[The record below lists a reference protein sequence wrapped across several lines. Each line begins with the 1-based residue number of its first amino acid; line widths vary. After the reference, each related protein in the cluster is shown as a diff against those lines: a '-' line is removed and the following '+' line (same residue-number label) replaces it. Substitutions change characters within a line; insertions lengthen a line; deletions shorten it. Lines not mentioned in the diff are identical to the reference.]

1 MEYDTMSMT
10 TVEAKA
16 GASPNMAQ
24 RPARTSTAKTK
35 RPAARRAAIEE
46 EGDRRS
52 ALDKAIHVLEAVVA
66 HPRPVGLPDL
76 TAELGLPRQTIHRV
90 LQQLAE
96 NGLLIRDPSRD
107 RYAIGPRL
115 SHLAMAAL
123 RSNNHGAPVRAILTE
138 VVAEVGETC
147 NVGVLDG
154 LDFVYLDRVE
164 CSWSL
169 RVHLTAGSRVPAYCT
184 SGGKVLLAYLDQP
197 LRNALIRSRKLQ
209 AFTDTTV
216 TTPTVLEAELNQI
229 RAQAFALNNEEYTVG
244 IIGAAVPILDA
255 QGRALAALALH
266 GPSPRLS
273 LARARSLVP
282 KLRTAASRL
291 ARVWNIDPPREA
303 GARRSA

>member
-1 MEYDTMSMT
+1 M
-10 TVEAKA
+10 
-16 GASPNMAQ
+16 
-24 RPARTSTAKTK
+24 PARSTPT
-35 RPAARRAAIEE
+35 RSAANRAAKPKRSPARAVTDD
-46 EGDRRS
+46 GDRRS
-52 ALDKAIHVLEAVVA
+52 ALDKAVTVLEAVVG

-96 NGLLIRDPSRD
+96 NGLLIRDPARD

-115 SHLAMAAL
+115 SRLSMAAL
-123 RSNNHGAPVRAILTE
+123 RSHNHGAPVRAILTDL
-138 VVAEVGETC
+138 VAEVGETC

-154 LDFVYLDRVE
+154 MEFVYLDRVE

-184 SGGKVLLAYLDQP
+184 SGGKMLLAHLDSP
-197 LRNALIRSRKLQ
+197 LRSALIRSRKLA

-216 TTPTVLEAELNQI
+216 TSPAVLEAELEQI
-229 RAQAFALNNEEYTVG
+229 RTQAFALNNEEYTVG

-255 QGRALAALALH
+255 HGRALAALALH

-273 LARARSLVP
+273 LARARTLVP
-282 KLRTAASRL
+282 KLRAAAGRL
-291 ARVWNIDPPREA
+291 AAVWNIGSARETRPRRTA
-303 GARRSA
+303 